1 MQRVFLPLLLAGLLI
16 GSWHK
21 GGWHGLLLAGSGV
34 LLWLLL
40 HYTRLILVMRRAAR
54 HPKGWTHS
62 ALMLNSRLQT
72 GLPLLQVVALTQSL
86 GEPLPADAAEPA
98 ADSERWRWRD
108 DGGDSLIAHFTHG
121 RLSQWH
127 LERARPATPAP
138 EAPAETPAL

>member
-1 MQRVFLPLLLAGLLI
+1 MQRVFLPLLLAALLI

-40 HYTRLILVMRRAAR
+40 HYTRFILIMRRAAR

-86 GEPLPADAAEPA
+86 GEPLPNYEIGRA
-98 ADSERWRWRD
+98 SCRERV
-108 DGGDSLIAHFTHG
+108 
-121 RLSQWH
+121 
-127 LERARPATPAP
+127 
-138 EAPAETPAL
+138 